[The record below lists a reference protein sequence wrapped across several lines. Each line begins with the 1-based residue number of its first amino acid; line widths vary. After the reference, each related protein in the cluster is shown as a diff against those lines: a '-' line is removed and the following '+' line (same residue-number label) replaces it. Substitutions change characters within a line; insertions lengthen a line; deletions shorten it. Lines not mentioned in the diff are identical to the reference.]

1 MSESIRSLADDLYE
15 TQIRPLPLS
24 ERLHLAQRIIGEA
37 AASAVSAPD
46 RPHSL
51 LELEG
56 LGAELWHGMDA
67 QEYIDELRREWDH
80 RP

>member
-1 MSESIRSLADDLYE
+1 MSQPIRSSADDLYE
-15 TQIRPLPLS
+15 MQIRRLPLR
-24 ERLHLAQRIIGEA
+24 ERLRLAHRIIGE

-46 RPHSL
+46 RPRSL

-56 LGAELWHGMDA
+56 LGADLWRGMDA
-67 QEYIDELRREWDH
+67 QDYVDELRREWDH

>member
-1 MSESIRSLADDLYE
+1 MRFSADDLYE
-15 TQIRPLPLS
+15 TQIRPLPLR

-37 AASAVSAPD
+37 ASAVSAPD
-46 RPHSL
+46 RTHSL

-56 LGAELWHGMDA
+56 LGAGLWHGMDA

>member
-1 MSESIRSLADDLYE
+1 MGGEGRADEGLGGAV
-15 TQIRPLPLS
+15 TGPLPLR
-24 ERLHLAQRIIGEA
+24 ERLHLAQRIIGE

-56 LGAELWHGMDA
+56 LGAGLRHGMDA
-67 QEYIDELRREWDH
+67 QEYVDELRREWDH

>member
-1 MSESIRSLADDLYE
+1 LSQPIRSSADDLYE
-15 TQIRPLPLS
+15 TQIRPLSLR

-37 AASAVSAPD
+37 ASAVSASD
-46 RPHSL
+46 RSHSL

-56 LGAELWHGMDA
+56 LGAELWHGIDA
-67 QEYIDELRREWDH
+67 QEYVDELRREWDQ

>member
-1 MSESIRSLADDLYE
+1 MSEPIRLSADDLYE
-15 TQIRPLPLS
+15 TQIRPLPLR
-24 ERLHLAQRIIGEA
+24 ERLHLAQRIIGE

-67 QEYIDELRREWDH
+67 QQYVDELRREWDH

>member
-1 MSESIRSLADDLYE
+1 MSQPIRSSADDLYE
-15 TQIRPLPLS
+15 MQIRRLPLR

-37 AASAVSAPD
+37 ASAVSEPE
-46 RPHSL
+46 RPRSL

-56 LGAELWHGMDA
+56 LGAELWKGMDA
-67 QEYIDELRREWDH
+67 QDYVDELRREWDH

>member
-1 MSESIRSLADDLYE
+1 MSRIIRSSADDLYE
-15 TQIRPLPLS
+15 TQIRPLPLR

-37 AASAVSAPD
+37 ASAVSVPE
-46 RPHSL
+46 RPHNL

-67 QEYIDELRREWDH
+67 QEYVDELRREWDN